1 MKTVVFLGDSITD
14 AGRNRDN
21 DNERGIGYPTLV
33 AAEMGLDH
41 PGEYAYINE
50 GVSGDR
56 IVDLYARIK
65 RDIIHRRPDYLTILI
80 GINDVWHEINE
91 RNGVENKKFFKV
103 YSMLIEE
110 IKAVLP
116 DIKIIILEPFVLKA
130 SATEKAWNVFR
141 RETEMRAE
149 SAKAVAENFG
159 LDFVPLQKLFDAAA
173 EKAEPSYWLSDGV
186 HPTAAGHEIIAREVV
201 KALERATNG

>member
-21 DNERGIGYPTLV
+21 DAERGIGYPTLV
-33 AAEMGLDH
+33 SAELGLKY
-41 PGEYAYINE
+41 PNEYNFINE

-65 RDIIHRRPDYLTILI
+65 RDVINRRPDYLTILI

-91 RNGVENKKFFKV
+91 RNGVDNEKFFMV
-103 YSMLIEE
+103 YSLLIEE
-110 IKAVLP
+110 IKRVLP

-130 SATEKAWNVFR
+130 SATGKAWGVFK
-141 RETEMRAE
+141 RETLMRAR
-149 SAKAVAENFG
+149 SAEKIAEKYG
-159 LDFVPLQKLFDAAA
+159 LGFIPLQEKFDEA
-173 EKAEPSYWLSDGV
+173 EKKADASYWLSDGV
-186 HPTAAGHEIIAREVV
+186 HPTSAGHELIAKEVSAV
-201 KALERATNG
+201 LERLMAE